1 MKNRFRD
8 ILAVILL
15 VLLPL
20 PLLWCLG
27 VLHFLVF
34 PENTF
39 LTVSAGV
46 LLFLL
51 WLSGW
56 FCRRAVPAAV
66 IALLGIAAF
75 FFSVT
80 PSQRFAGTR
89 WRTPW
94 GRRPGA
100 GFPGQGRIL
109 FRDVRD
115 FRYRTENDY
124 TVRYRDMT
132 VDPARL
138 RSVDLAV
145 SHWDGLEAVAH
156 TMLGFNFSDGRTLVL
171 SMETRIPEGQEQ
183 SAVAG
188 LFKQYE
194 ILPVLGTPE
203 DVFDL
208 RIKYRGEDFYL
219 YRTCADPE
227 QARMLL
233 MYVARKLNGRREFYN
248 TLTRN
253 CSTSLVPLVE
263 AAGLAPDLDIRL
275 LFNGYSDRMLFQ
287 LGYLKHREGESFDS
301 LRNRSYVPGLSRG
314 R

>member
-1 MKNRFRD
+1 MNCRPRC
-8 ILAVILL
+8 IPAVILL
-15 VLLPL
+15 VLLPV

-27 VLHFLVF
+27 VLHYLVF
-34 PENTF
+34 SENAVF
-39 LTVSAGV
+39 TVSAGG

-51 WLSGW
+51 WFSGW
-56 FCRRAVPAAV
+56 FFRRAVPAAV
-66 IALLGIAAF
+66 IAVFGIAVF

-80 PSQRFAGTR
+80 PAQRFAATK

-115 FRYRTENDY
+115 FRYRTEDDY
-124 TVRYRDMT
+124 TVRYRDVT

-145 SHWDGLEAVAH
+145 SYWDGLEAVAH
-156 TMLGFNFSDGRTLVL
+156 TMLGFNFSDGQRLVL
-171 SMETRIPEGQEQ
+171 SMETRIPEGKTQN
-183 SAVAG
+183 ALAG

-194 ILPVLGTPE
+194 IIPVLGTPE

-219 YRTCADPE
+219 YRTNAGPE
-227 QARMLL
+227 QARLLL

-287 LGYLKHREGESFDS
+287 LGYLKHREGESFAS